1 MRSWHP
7 VHDFCTSHRDAEWH
21 TRSDSLR
28 HADHVGLDT
37 RVLDREPLPGA
48 PDAALDFVH
57 HQHDAMTVA
66 DAPQLLHEDLRSH
79 DITALTLHWLDENG
93 RDLLWGQRR
102 LEQFFFDETRAT
114 QGEVVRFLRPA
125 DAAAVYI
132 GIPHVRHSRN
142 ERRKSPL
149 LLRL

>member
-57 HQHDAMTVA
+57 HQHDAVTVA
-66 DAPQLLHEDLRSH
+66 DAPQLLHEDLRSYN
-79 DITALTLHWLDENG
+79 IPALTLHRLHEN
-93 RDLLWGQRR
+93 RCDFFRR
-102 LEQFFFDETRAT
+102 KCRLKQFFFDETRAT

-125 DAAAVYI
+125 DTAAVYI
-132 GIPHVRHSRN
+132 GIAHMCHS
-142 ERRKSPL
+142 
-149 LLRL
+149 

>member
-21 TRSDSLR
+21 ARSNSLR

-37 RVLDREPLPGA
+37 GMLNRPPLSSP

-57 HQHDAMTVA
+57 NQHDAVTVA
-66 DAPQLLHEDLRSH
+66 DAPQLLHEDLRRYN
-79 DITALTLHWLDENG
+79 IPALTLHRLHENRCDFFRG
-93 RDLLWGQRR
+93 KCR
-102 LEQFFFDETRAT
+102 LKQFFFDEPGTA
-114 QGEVVRFLRPA
+114 QGEVVRFLRTA

-142 ERRKSPL
+142 ERSKSPL